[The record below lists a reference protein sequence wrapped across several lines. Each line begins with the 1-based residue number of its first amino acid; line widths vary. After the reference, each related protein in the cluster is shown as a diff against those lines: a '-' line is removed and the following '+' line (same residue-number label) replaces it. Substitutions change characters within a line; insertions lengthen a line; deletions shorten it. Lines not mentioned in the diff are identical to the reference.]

1 MSSNETSTFREAKVP
16 LFDEDSDGEKEKEGI
31 LGRIWVE
38 SKKLWNIAGP
48 AIFNRVANY
57 NMIIITQASAGHVG
71 DLELAATSIAVNVI
85 LGLDIGLMLG
95 MSSALETLCGQ
106 AFGAKKHY
114 MLGVYMQR
122 SWVILFIT
130 SVVVLPW
137 FLFTTPI
144 LILFGQPPEIAN
156 LAGVISKWLIPTH
169 LAFAFFF
176 PLHFFLQSQLKNKVI
191 AWVSLVAL
199 VLHAFISWLV
209 LYKFELGVISVV
221 AAGNISW
228 WIMVLGYF
236 GYIVLGN
243 CPSTWT
249 GFSLEAFSGLR
260 EFTTLSVASGIMI
273 CLKSTFE
280 HKYLAVDV
288 SSVIPC
294 CSWVMHL
301 DFLFLLLLFYKKTFW
316 VNSKF
321 KFHSKG
327 GGIEVVPY
335 IFIVRVANE
344 LGAGNGKGAKFATMV
359 AVMTSF
365 IISVFF
371 WLLIMNFRSKFAYIF
386 SSSEVVIEEVNKLS
400 PLLGFTILLN
410 SVQPVLS
417 GVAVGSGW
425 QKYVAYINLGCYYGI
440 GLPLGYLLGFVFNL
454 GVEGIWAG
462 LIFGGTAVQ
471 TLILTVITIRCN
483 WDKEAEKARLHLR
496 KWEGPNKRT
505 EELGYCKY
513 SYSMLRRIKF

>member
-273 CLKSTFE
+273 CLEVWYDKVLMLMTGILHNAKTSVEALTICLSINIWQLMFPLSF
-280 HKYLAVDV
+280 LAAV
-288 SSVIPC
+288 
-294 CSWVMHL
+294 
-301 DFLFLLLLFYKKTFW
+301 
-316 VNSKF
+316 
-321 KFHSKG
+321 G
-327 GGIEVVPY
+327 
-335 IFIVRVANE
+335 VRVANE

-505 EELGYCKY
+505 EE
-513 SYSMLRRIKF
+513 

>member
-1 MSSNETSTFREAKVP
+1 MSSNETLASGKAKV
-16 LFDEDSDGEKEKEGI
+16 LLLDDDTDGKRENEGVF
-31 LGRIWVE
+31 GRVWVE

-48 AIFNRVANY
+48 VIFNRVANCT
-57 NMIIITQASAGHVG
+57 MIIITQAFAGHLG

-122 SWVILFIT
+122 SWIILLIS
-130 SVVVLPW
+130 SVVLLPW
-137 FLFTTPI
+137 FLFTTHI
-144 LILFGQPPEIAN
+144 LVLFGQPQEIAE
-156 LAGVISKWLIPTH
+156 LAGVISMWLIPTH

-199 VLHAFISWLV
+199 VSHAITSWLV

-221 AAGNISW
+221 AAANVSW

-236 GYIVLGN
+236 GYIVWGN

-249 GFSLEAFSGLR
+249 GFSLAAFSGLW
-260 EFTTLSVASGIMI
+260 EFTTLSVASGVMI
-273 CLKSTFE
+273 CLEVWYDKVLMLMTGILHNAKTSVEALTICLSINIWQMMFPLSF
-280 HKYLAVDV
+280 LAAV
-288 SSVIPC
+288 
-294 CSWVMHL
+294 
-301 DFLFLLLLFYKKTFW
+301 
-316 VNSKF
+316 
-321 KFHSKG
+321 G
-327 GGIEVVPY
+327 
-335 IFIVRVANE
+335 VRVANE
-344 LGAGNGKGAKFATMV
+344 LGAGNGKGAKFATKV

-371 WLLIMNFRSKFAYIF
+371 WLLIMNFRSKFAYMF

-471 TLILTVITIRCN
+471 TLILTVITIQCD

-496 KWEGPNKRT
+496 KWEGSNKRT
-505 EELGYCKY
+505 EE
-513 SYSMLRRIKF
+513 